1 MKIYT
6 RTGDAGTTSLVGGT
20 RVSKADPR
28 LEAYGTADELQ
39 AHISYLHDLV
49 ARDDRCT
56 DILSVERGELRT
68 IVADLMSVEAWLASD
83 GKSRKILPAFG
94 PERTN
99 MLEKAVDRMSSQLPE
114 VKYFTLTTGD
124 PLFSYSHIC
133 RTVARRMERC
143 AVRVAEKEEVPEEV
157 MRYINRLSDYLY
169 VLGRYICHSLGVAE
183 TVWMPLEPRDEMRKQ

>member
-6 RTGDAGTTSLVGGT
+6 KTGDAGTTSLVGGT
-20 RVSKADPR
+20 RVSKADLR
-28 LEAYGTADELQ
+28 LVAYGTADELQ
-39 AHISYLHDLV
+39 AHISYLHDLI

-56 DILSVERGELRT
+56 DLLSVERGELRT
-68 IVADLMSVEAWLASD
+68 IVADLMGVEAWLASD

-94 PERTN
+94 PERTK
-99 MLEKAVDRMSSQLPE
+99 MLERAVDRMSSQLPE

-133 RTVARRMERC
+133 RTVARRTERC

-169 VLGRYICHSLGVAE
+169 VLGRYICLRLGVEE
-183 TVWMPLEPRDEMRKQ
+183 TAWIPARTDNGMRK